1 MRRRTRVATTFV
13 LTALIILPS
22 LAVTVIA
29 DEHTDATLEVRD
41 IASSFTADELVTL
54 TWRNINTTDASLL
67 DAMHTATYE
76 VERFAINDSTIEQ
89 LTSIASGIA
98 ACDSGDNNA
107 ECAAKNHSL
116 SWEPP
121 EGTDGEFFYRITTH
135 QSSGPT
141 TTFTPGMSQTENP
154 QIEFVSPHL
163 GPVNLSATFDAKSQ
177 STTIVWDNL
186 PSAGNDYQIWVWRH
200 SEPADRDNWESINKS
215 TITVIFDPSVSSVV
229 KNIEAGVERSVF
241 YSVTYDNGTFSDTRF
256 LRDNTLTTTVY
267 EDTIAPELVAQLTA
281 IYDAESGTTSLSW
294 GSGAVDSG
302 LTTNVWRASHPITDL
317 SESTV
322 VKIASID
329 GQLARFDYVVGEG
342 ELGNFWYALTLED
355 SVGNQISTISPQH
368 PNIGPIFEST
378 VGASSATVPSN
389 VSAIQTLGMMATV
402 SWDDVEIVANAT
414 YHIWTAYNG
423 EITQAMLDE
432 GNATYLGNVSATVM
446 SFNSPI
452 PEGTEREAGYAVTVE
467 GAWGGAVAT
476 YDNRL
481 IISGQNSIINPL
493 VEDNLVPPQVAN
505 FSASFDGPSAT
516 ISMTWEDVQ
525 SAQTYQLWMLT
536 GFGIFGPW
544 WNVSED
550 DDWVLIDIY
559 NTTGGEIST
568 SIVLT
573 TSQGQYAYLAL
584 VTADAVG
591 NIDHH
596 LYGEGPVE
604 AVALDSTPPTGI
616 FEVFVDGEFTSL
628 SMGENGN
635 TIELGEFDEGDSV
648 DVRISSY
655 EYLSALYSR
664 PYGAQSWTSLNI
676 SLAPQISASVVLS
689 NGLGNSI
696 NSLEVKIVDDNNNT
710 AQITLN
716 YSWAPPQS
724 DIECPEVVNYCDD
737 YICRGEPE
745 PEIHPSCNIP
755 IPMCDCKATSMG
767 GAVDYIFPGFAI
779 AMLAFV
785 IISALLAGPV
795 TPTEKKVYEEE

>member
-1 MRRRTRVATTFV
+1 MRRHNGIVTAFV

-22 LAVTVIA
+22 LAVAVIA
-29 DEHTDATLEVRD
+29 DEHTDSTLEARD
-41 IASSFTADELVTL
+41 IATTFTVDELVNL
-54 TWRNINTTDASLL
+54 TWRNINTTDTSLL

-89 LTSIASGIA
+89 LTSIVSGIA
-98 ACDSGDNNA
+98 VCDIGDNNA
-107 ECAAKNHSL
+107 ECSAKNHSL

-135 QSSGPT
+135 QSSGST
-141 TTFTPGMSQTENP
+141 TTFTPGLSQTENP
-154 QIEFVSPHL
+154 QAEFVSPHW
-163 GPVNLSATFDAKSQ
+163 GPENISATFDSESQ

-186 PSAGNDYQIWVWRH
+186 PGAGSDHQIWVWRH
-200 SEPADRDNWESINKS
+200 AESADRDNWESISKS
-215 TITVIFDPSVSSVV
+215 TITVIFDSSVSSVV

-256 LRDNTLTTTVY
+256 LRDNTMTATVY
-267 EDTIAPELVAQLTA
+267 EDTHAPELVAQLIA
-281 IYDAESGTTSLSW
+281 SHDAESGITSLSW
-294 GSGAVDSG
+294 DSGAIESG
-302 LTTNVWRASHPITDL
+302 LSTNIWRASHPITDL

-322 VKIASID
+322 VEIASIE
-329 GQLARFDYVVGEG
+329 GQLTNFDHAVGEG

-355 SVGNQISTISPQH
+355 SVGNRISTILPQH
-368 PNIGPIFEST
+368 PNTGPIFEST
-378 VGASSATVPSN
+378 VGVVSATAPSN
-389 VSAIQTLGMMATV
+389 VSAVQALGMITTV

-414 YHIWTAYNG
+414 YHIWAAYDG
-423 EITQAMLDE
+423 EITQTMLDE
-432 GNATYLGNVSATVM
+432 GNATYLGNVSATIM

-452 PEGTEREAGYAVTVE
+452 PEATEREAWYAVTVE

-481 IISGQNSIINPL
+481 IISGQNSIITPL

-505 FSASFDGPSAT
+505 FSAIFDGPSAT
-516 ISMTWEDVQ
+516 ISMTWEDVP
-525 SAQTYQLWMLT
+525 SAQTYQLWMTT
-536 GFGIFGPW
+536 GIGLLGPW
-544 WNVSED
+544 WNVSEE
-550 DDWVLIDIY
+550 DDWVLIDTY
-559 NTTGGEIST
+559 NATGGEIST

-573 TSQGQYAYLAL
+573 TNQGQYAYLAL

-604 AVALDSTPPTGI
+604 AVALDSTSPTGI
-616 FEVFVDGEFTSL
+616 FEVFVDGEYSSL
-628 SMGENGN
+628 SMEENGN
-635 TIELGEFDEGDSV
+635 TIELGEFAEGELV
-648 DVRISSY
+648 IIHVSSY
-655 EYLSALYSR
+655 EHLSAFYTR
-664 PYGAQSWTSLNI
+664 PYGTQSWNSLNI
-676 SLAPQISASVVLS
+676 SLAPQLSVSIALPYES
-689 NGLGNSI
+689 GISI
-696 NSLEVKIVDDNNNT
+696 NSLELKIVDDNNNI
-710 AQITLN
+710 AQFTLN

-767 GAVDYIFPGFAI
+767 GAVDYIFPGIAI
-779 AMLAFV
+779 AILVFV
-785 IISALLAGPV
+785 IISSLLVG
-795 TPTEKKVYEEE
+795 TQTTIEKKVYEEE